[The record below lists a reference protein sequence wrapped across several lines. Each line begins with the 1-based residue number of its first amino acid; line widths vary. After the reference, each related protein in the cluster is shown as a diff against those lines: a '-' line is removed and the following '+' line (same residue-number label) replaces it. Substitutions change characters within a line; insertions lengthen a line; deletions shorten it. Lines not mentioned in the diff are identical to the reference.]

1 MDKKVEVD
9 RVEYSIH
16 SGNRHKI
23 RYMTPDGVLREEMF
37 DNFNEF
43 ADRIEDAA
51 QDSAINQTLQVETMY
66 DNIQKREKVSING
79 QEFGTLTED

>member
-1 MDKKVEVD
+1 MDKKVEFT
-9 RVEYSIH
+9 IN

-23 RYMTPDGVLREEMF
+23 KYMTPDGTLREEMF

-51 QDSAINQTLQVETMY
+51 RDSAINQTLQVETMY

>member
-1 MDKKVEVD
+1 MDKKVE
-9 RVEYSIH
+9 
-16 SGNRHKI
+16 HKM

-51 QDSAINQTLQVETMY
+51 RDTAINQTLQVETMY
-66 DNIQKREKVSING
+66 DNIQKREKVSIDG
-79 QEFGTLTED
+79 QEFGTLTEA

>member
-1 MDKKVEVD
+1 MDKKVE
-9 RVEYSIH
+9 
-16 SGNRHKI
+16 HKM

-51 QDSAINQTLQVETMY
+51 RDTAINQTLQVETMY
-66 DNIQKREKVSING
+66 DNIQKREKVSIDG

>member
-1 MDKKVEVD
+1 MDKKVE
-9 RVEYSIH
+9 
-16 SGNRHKI
+16 HKM

-51 QDSAINQTLQVETMY
+51 RDTAINQKLQVETMY
-66 DNIQKREKVSING
+66 DNIQKREKVSIDG